1 VGLFDFLSVKAGSK
15 KKKGPSRPTKAQGI
29 KSVKA
34 KGKLEAC
41 GIVKIDSFT
50 FVVKDYNLK
59 GFIIEPY
66 DKDVLVKS
74 QRFRFEID
82 VSKGNHKMKGSAE
95 AVVTKVTDNALAAAF
110 TIKPFDH

>member
-1 VGLFDFLSVKAGSK
+1 VGFFDFLSVSAK
-15 KKKGPSRPTKAQGI
+15 KKKLVRPTKAQGI

-34 KGKLEAC
+34 KGKLESC
-41 GIVKIDSFT
+41 GIVKVDSFT

-66 DKDVLVKS
+66 DKDILVKS

-95 AVVTKVTDNALAAAF
+95 AVVTKISGNALAAAF
-110 TIKPFDH
+110 TIKPYDH

>member
-1 VGLFDFLSVKAGSK
+1 MGLLDFLKITTESK
-15 KKKGPSRPTKAQGI
+15 KKASRPTRAQGI

-34 KGKLEAC
+34 KGRHESC

-50 FVVKDYNLK
+50 FNVKDYNLK

-66 DKDVLVKS
+66 DKDLLIKS

-82 VSKGNHKMKGSAE
+82 VSKGQHRMKGSAE

-110 TIKPFDH
+110 TIKPFEH

>member
-1 VGLFDFLSVKAGSK
+1 MGFFDFLSVNAKNK
-15 KKKGPSRPTKAQGI
+15 KPVRPTKAQGI

-34 KGKLEAC
+34 KGKLDAC
-41 GIVKIDSFT
+41 GIIKIDSFT

-66 DKDVLVKS
+66 DKDILVKS

-95 AVVTKVTDNALAAAF
+95 AIVTKIAGSALAAAF
-110 TIKPFDH
+110 TIKPYDH

>member
-1 VGLFDFLSVKAGSK
+1 MGLLDFLKINTQSK
-15 KKKGPSRPTKAQGI
+15 KKASRPTKAEGI

-34 KGKLEAC
+34 KGKLDSC

-50 FVVKDYNLK
+50 FNVRDYNLK

-66 DKDVLVKS
+66 DKDLLIKS

-82 VSKGNHKMKGSAE
+82 VSKGEHKMKGAAE
-95 AVVTKVTDNALAAAF
+95 AVVTKVTENALAAAF
-110 TIKPFDH
+110 TIKPFEH

>member
-1 VGLFDFLSVKAGSK
+1 MGLFDFLKVRT
-15 KKKGPSRPTKAQGI
+15 KGPARPTKAQGI

-66 DKDVLVKS
+66 DKDVLIKS

-82 VSKGNHKMKGSAE
+82 VSKGNHKMKGQAE
-95 AVVTKVTDNALAAAF
+95 AVVTKITDNALAAAF
-110 TIKPFDH
+110 TIKPYDH

>member
-1 VGLFDFLSVKAGSK
+1 MGILDFLKITTDSK
-15 KKKGPSRPTKAQGI
+15 KKTSRPTRAQGI

-34 KGKLEAC
+34 KGKLDSC

-50 FVVKDYNLK
+50 FNVKDYNLK

-66 DKDVLVKS
+66 DKDLLIKS

-82 VSKGNHKMKGSAE
+82 VSKGQHKMKGSAE
-95 AVVTKVTDNALAAAF
+95 AVVTKVTQNALAAAF
-110 TIKPFDH
+110 TIKPFEH

>member
-1 VGLFDFLSVKAGSK
+1 MGLLDFLKITTNSK
-15 KKKGPSRPTKAQGI
+15 KKGSRPSKAQGI

-34 KGKLEAC
+34 KGKRDSC

-50 FVVKDYNLK
+50 FNVKDYNLK

-66 DKDVLVKS
+66 DKDLLIKS

-82 VSKGNHKMKGSAE
+82 VSKGQHKMKGSAE
-95 AVVTKVTDNALAAAF
+95 AVVTKVTENALAAAF
-110 TIKPFDH
+110 TIKPFEH

>member
-1 VGLFDFLSVKAGSK
+1 MGLFDFLSVKAGSK

-82 VSKGNHKMKGSAE
+82 ASKGNHKMKGSAE